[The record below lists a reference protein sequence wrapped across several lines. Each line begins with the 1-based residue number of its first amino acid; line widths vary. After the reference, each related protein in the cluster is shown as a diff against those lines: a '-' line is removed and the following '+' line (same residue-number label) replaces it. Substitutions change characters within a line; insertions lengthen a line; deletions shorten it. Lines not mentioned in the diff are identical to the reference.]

1 MEVKPLRN
9 NLTSEI
15 AELES
20 IISRLPE
27 GDVITRMSFQDRLD
41 SVRKKQQKS
50 PAIESSETATLVFR
64 GKPVDGS
71 HGISAS
77 FAGSATKVFS
87 EAFNA
92 VCAGF
97 REKLSYM
104 GPISRKHDLIITGTA
119 VGSFGFR
126 FEIPSVGES
135 IESGK
140 KPDDALE
147 KVKQIFKSTA
157 EGSDE
162 EVAEVVSTIHPRA
175 VRKVRAFL
183 EFLDRQEATCGLE
196 FRSGHFKYRNK
207 DQLKQSIRRLQ
218 SRYIKEETVTKI
230 GVFKG
235 FLPDSRTFEFEDIG
249 SAILKGRIGEDIETP
264 DVLNRDWL
272 NRPVAA
278 RLFSIQVGDSKPRYV
293 LKNLDDL
300 RASS

>member
-1 MEVKPLRN
+1 MRN
-9 NLTSEI
+9 SLTSEI

-27 GDVITRMSFQDRLD
+27 GDVITRMSFQDRLNIA
-41 SVRKKQQKS
+41 RREQQES
-50 PAIESSETATLVFR
+50 PAVEPTESATLVFR

-71 HGISAS
+71 HGIAAS

-126 FEIPSVGES
+126 FEIPNVGASVET
-135 IESGK
+135 GK
-140 KPDDALE
+140 RPDDALE
-147 KVKQIFKSTA
+147 KVKQIFRSTA

-162 EVAEVVSTIHPRA
+162 EVAEVISTIHPRA

-183 EFLDRQEATCGLE
+183 EFLERQEATCGLE
-196 FRSGHFKYRNK
+196 FRSGHFKYRNN
-207 DQLKQSIRRLQ
+207 DQLRQSIRRLQ
-218 SRYIKEETVTKI
+218 PRYIKEEQVTKI

-235 FLPDSRTFEFEDIG
+235 FLPDSRTFEFEDLSKSIV
-249 SAILKGRIGEDIETP
+249 KGRIGEDIEFP

-278 RLFSIQVGDSKPRYV
+278 KLVSIQVGDSKPRYV
-293 LKNLDDL
+293 LKSLDDL
-300 RASS
+300 RANS

>member
-1 MEVKPLRN
+1 MKPLRN
-9 NLTSEI
+9 SLTSEI

-27 GDVITRMSFQDRLD
+27 GDVITRMSFQDRLAAA
-41 SVRKKQQKS
+41 RKKQREW
-50 PAIESSETATLVFR
+50 PTAEPSETATLVFR

-104 GPISRKHDLIITGTA
+104 GPISRKHDLMITGTA
-119 VGSFGFR
+119 VGSFGFL
-126 FEIPSVGES
+126 FEIPNVGGSV
-135 IESGK
+135 ESGK
-140 KPDDALE
+140 RPDDALE
-147 KVKQIFKSTA
+147 KVKQIFRSTA

-183 EFLDRQEATCGLE
+183 EFLDRQDATCGLE
-196 FRSGHFKYRNK
+196 FRSGHFKYRSK
-207 DQLKQSIRRLQ
+207 DQLRQSIKRLQ
-218 SRYIKEETVTKI
+218 PRYIKEETVTKI
-230 GVFKG
+230 GSFKG
-235 FLPDSRTFEFEDIG
+235 FLPDSRTFEFEDVGKSIF
-249 SAILKGRIGEDIETP
+249 KGRIGEDIEYP

-278 RLFSIQVGDSKPRYV
+278 RLVSIQVGDSKPRYV
-293 LKNLDDL
+293 LKSLDDI

>member
-1 MEVKPLRN
+1 MRDSLA
-9 NLTSEI
+9 SEI

-27 GDVITRMSFQDRLD
+27 GDVITRMSFQDRLEIA
-41 SVRKKQQKS
+41 RREQLES
-50 PAIESSETATLVFR
+50 PATEPTETATLVFR

-71 HGISAS
+71 HGIAAS
-77 FAGSATKVFS
+77 FAGLATKVFS

-104 GPISRKHDLIITGTA
+104 GPISRKHDLVITGTA

-126 FEIPSVGES
+126 FEVPNVGASLET
-135 IESGK
+135 GK
-140 KPDDALE
+140 RPDDALE
-147 KVKQIFKSTA
+147 KVKQIFRSTA

-162 EVAEVVSTIHPRA
+162 EVAEVISTIHPRA

-196 FRSGHFKYRNK
+196 FRSEHFKYRNK
-207 DQLKQSIRRLQ
+207 EQLKQSIRRLKPQ
-218 SRYIKEETVTKI
+218 YIREEKVKKI
-230 GVFKG
+230 GSFKG
-235 FLPDSRTFEFEDIG
+235 FLPDSRTFEFEDLNKTV
-249 SAILKGRIGEDIETP
+249 LKGRIGDDIEFP

-278 RLFSIQVGDSKPRYV
+278 VLLSIQVGDSKPRYV
-293 LKNLDDL
+293 LESLDDL
-300 RASS
+300 RQNS